1 MTENEKRDFYA
12 SLNANK
18 VNVQTKIIELS
29 KISDSFCKSSEYCFG
44 DYKVQYFRWYPN
56 NSIQVSISKNNS
68 EIGTW
73 DDSCKSTDDQEIIF
87 EMFVSV
93 LKRCHENIDILH
105 RLHQRVAN
113 QHRSK

>member
-44 DYKVQYFRWYPN
+44 DYKVQYLRWHPN
-56 NSIQVSISKNNS
+56 NSIHVSVSKNNS
-68 EIGTW
+68 EIGSWNTGY
-73 DDSCKSTDDQEIIF
+73 KPTNDQEIIF
-87 EMFVSV
+87 EMFISV
-93 LKRCHENIDILH
+93 LKRCNENIDTLQ
-105 RLHQRVAN
+105 RLHQRITN
-113 QHRSK
+113 QYKYK

>member
-44 DYKVQYFRWYPN
+44 DYKVQYFRWHPN
-56 NSIQVSISKNNS
+56 NSIQVSISKNGIELGNWN
-68 EIGTW
+68 TW
-73 DDSCKSTDDQEIIF
+73 YNPTKDQEIIF